1 MDTHNRSIHRLDRW
15 SQSFAPA
22 TKVETVRF
30 ISPSGRA
37 ESRPV
42 FAHQAAE
49 FKYDPHG
56 YEEMT
61 PAGPVVLMVRFSPQ
75 ETGEYHYQALRGG
88 IVAAEGSF
96 SSLPSDH
103 PGFVTISQQ
112 DPRYF
117 ACSNGESYCPIGLNL
132 CSPPQYLLPQGMAHF
147 ETGSQYATLGL
158 REYERWFR
166 LLAQNGG
173 NFTRI
178 WLSNPYLAAETEIA
192 GEVDLLRFNRLDGL
206 VELARAYGIRLKL
219 CFDHFRV
226 IDNGQPTTQPYF
238 LRKLRHP
245 RTTQSPAGMD
255 EWLSDPAWQDL
266 WFQKVQAYLARYAG
280 DPIVMAWELWNEM
293 DCVETSRWD
302 LVRDWTALMLRR
314 IKAAAP
320 DQLVVQSLGS
330 FDDVAKFHVQ
340 DDLKA
345 MPEMD
350 FQQVHRYLDQGAP
363 WEVCTLDPVQF
374 SLEAVQ
380 QTRRPDRPVL
390 LAETGAVNDRHT
402 GLFRYCRMD
411 DRGIIFHD
419 TTFPAFFAGAAGTG
433 QEWFWDRYVDEKNC
447 WGQFR
452 AFADLLAGVSLD
464 QEGFTFNDRSNDQ
477 AWCLALEGRR
487 TWLLWIR
494 SKADRWDKVLRD
506 GQEPAPI
513 STARFALP
521 ADLAAARLSLHAS
534 WPEDQA
540 RAQASIEGSHLV
552 VSGFSWGVMVKLTI

>member
-1 MDTHNRSIHRLDRW
+1 VD
-15 SQSFAPA
+15 F
-22 TKVETVRF
+22 VRF
-30 ISPSGRA
+30 TAPSGRS
-37 ESRPV
+37 EIRPV
-42 FAHQAAE
+42 FAHQPAE
-49 FKYDPHG
+49 FKYDSHG
-56 YEEMT
+56 YEETT
-61 PAGPVVLMVRFSPQ
+61 PLGPIVMLARFFPQ
-75 ETGEYHYQALRGG
+75 ETGAYQYQALRGESI
-88 IVAAEGSF
+88 IVEGSF
-96 SSLPSDH
+96 TTTPSDH
-103 PGFVTISQQ
+103 PGFVTISQK

-117 ACSNGESYCPIGLNL
+117 AYSNGETYCPIGLNL
-132 CSPPQYLLPQGMAHF
+132 CAPARYLLPQGMAHF
-147 ETGSQYATLGL
+147 ETGSQYASLGL

-178 WLSNPYLAAETEIA
+178 WLSNPYLEAETETA

-206 VELARAYGIRLKL
+206 VELARTYGIRLKL
-219 CFDHFRV
+219 CFDHFRAF
-226 IDNGQPTTQPYF
+226 DNGQPSSQPFF
-238 LRKLRHP
+238 LRKMRHP
-245 RTTQSPAGMD
+245 RTARTPSGME
-255 EWLSDPAWQDL
+255 EWLSDPVWQDL
-266 WFQKVQAYLARYAG
+266 WFQKVRAYLARYAG

-330 FDDVAKFHVQ
+330 FDDVSKFRVQ

-363 WEVCTLDPVQF
+363 WAVCTLDPVQF

-380 QTRRPDRPVL
+380 QTRRPDRPIL

-411 DRGIIFHD
+411 NRGIIFHD

-464 QEGFTFNDRSNDQ
+464 QEDFTVSDRSTAQ
-477 AWCLALEGRR
+477 AWCLGLEGRR
-487 TWLLWIR
+487 TCLLWIR
-494 SKADRWDKVLRD
+494 SRADRWDKVLRD
-506 GQEPAPI
+506 DLEPAQI
-513 STARFALP
+513 GAERFAL
-521 ADLAAARLSLHAS
+521 ADGFAAAHLTLHSS

-540 RAQASIEGSHLV
+540 RAQARIEGSQLV
-552 VSGFSWGVMVKLTI
+552 VEGFSWGVMVKLSR